1 MADEISK
8 RQQLSICSDSG
19 RKELSKLVDLVHVKL
34 GDKAFAEL
42 AETSMVG
49 LQDFF
54 WKYLQ
59 YEWNHKTDPV
69 GQFVKLQGL
78 LEELPNHPEIRKFMS

>member
-1 MADEISK
+1 MADEISN
-8 RQQLSICSDSG
+8 RQQISICSDSG

-42 AETSMVG
+42 AETSMAG
-49 LQDFF
+49 LSDFF
-54 WKYLQ
+54 WRYLKYD
-59 YEWNHKTDPV
+59 WNYKTDPV
-69 GQFVKLQGL
+69 GQFVELQAL